1 MYPSIECHLS
11 ELMYLQYQ
19 FAMSHYIISHTLWRV
34 SPTVQTDS
42 SFPQR
47 VWSEAGSDTPSIK
60 CVSLSN
66 WRSCTLRGLS
76 LSVTQ
81 DIYSTNWHAVG
92 LLRTGWDVGGLP
104 TEQLYVAIQQTTGTH
119 VHAPSR
125 PIINTLVCIS
135 VKAVH
140 PHMWRRGH
148 SSMEQRAE
156 DKALRERAS
165 RPSDT
170 PAENVP
176 SHFLLFSSL
185 STAPSS
191 LRPATP
197 SDF

>member
-1 MYPSIECHLS
+1 MWVD
-11 ELMYLQYQ
+11 
-19 FAMSHYIISHTLWRV
+19 F
-34 SPTVQTDS
+34 
-42 SFPQR
+42 QR
-47 VWSEAGSDTPSIK
+47 
-60 CVSLSN
+60 N
-66 WRSCTLRGLS
+66 N
-76 LSVTQ
+76 
-81 DIYSTNWHAVG
+81 YMF
-92 LLRTGWDVGGLP
+92 
-104 TEQLYVAIQQTTGTH
+104 AIQQTTGAH
-119 VHAPSR
+119 VRAPSR

-140 PHMWRRGH
+140 PHMWRRGR
-148 SSMEQRAE
+148 SYMEQRAE